1 MVITDY
7 KVSESYSG
15 RDISSLSDRPNAD
28 GLSAA
33 ALKARFDQLGKEVI
47 PNYNDLIDLL
57 NATLF
62 ASSSTE
68 NTGHTHNADILVDG
82 LVKKILTAVERAKLE
97 GIESGAEV
105 NQFAFSKVKV
115 GSNEV
120 NAVSKTDTFELAGG
134 LNVSIDVN
142 PTTKVISL
150 SATGELATDAIQSY
164 IVDVGNYFTSLNVE
178 GALQEVGAKLSPSA
192 SKTTPVDADTILIA
206 DSEASNV
213 FKKISWANLKA
224 TLKTYFDTLYNLY
237 VHPTTHAP
245 SIIEQDASNR
255 FVTDAEKTAWNA
267 KQEKAYA
274 NAGAHN
280 SIYRGKFLG
289 TTITAAQYLAISS
302 GTFDDLFVGDY
313 WTIGGI
319 NWRIA
324 GFNYFYNV
332 GDTALTVNHAVI
344 VPDTQLYAA
353 AMNPTNTTDGGYTG
367 SQMRTTNLAS
377 AISTIESIFAGHV
390 ITHRQLLVNAAT
402 TGKAN
407 GWAWFDA
414 KVELMNEVMVY
425 GSSAWG
431 VSDIGNGYNVA
442 SSNGQL
448 PLFAL
453 RHDII
458 HNRQN
463 WWLRDV
469 VSAAYFAYV
478 SGHGVASSY
487 YASHSSGVRPAF
499 CIS

>member
-1 MVITDY
+1 MAITDY

-28 GLSAA
+28 GLSAS

-105 NQFAFSKVKV
+105 NQFAFSRVKV

-178 GALQEVGAKLSPSA
+178 GALQEVGAKLSPSE
-192 SKTTPVDADTILIA
+192 SKATPVDADTLLIA
-206 DSEASNV
+206 DSQASNV
-213 FKKISWANLKA
+213 FKKLSWANIKA
-224 TLKTYFDTLYNLY
+224 TLLGSGDLAL
-237 VHPTTHAP
+237 
-245 SIIEQDASNR
+245 
-255 FVTDAEKTAWNA
+255 
-267 KQEKAYA
+267 QEKAYA

-332 GDTALTVNHAVI
+332 GDPALTVNHAVI

-353 AMNPTNTTDGGYTG
+353 VMNPTNTTAGGYTG

-390 ITHRQLLVNAAT
+390 LTHRQLLVNAAT

-407 GWAWFDA
+407 GWAWFEA

-431 VSDIGNGYNVA
+431 ASDIGNGYNVG

-469 VSAAYFAYV
+469 VSAANFALV
-478 SGHGVASSY
+478 SSNGLADSY
-487 YASHSSGVRPAF
+487 YASYSFGVRPAF

>member
-1 MVITDY
+1 MAITDY
-7 KVSESYSG
+7 KVSETYAG
-15 RDISSLSDRPNAD
+15 RDISSLSDRPNED
-28 GLSAA
+28 GLSAS

-47 PNYNDLIDLL
+47 PNYNDLIDFINL
-57 NATLF
+57 NLF
-62 ASSSTE
+62 SGGTQI
-68 NTGHTHNADILVDG
+68 GHTHNVDILEDG
-82 LVKKILTAVERAKLE
+82 TTNRLYTDVEKTKLGAIAE
-97 GIESGAEV
+97 GAEV
-105 NQFAFSKVKV
+105 NQNAFSNVKV
-115 GSNEV
+115 GSTTIASSV
-120 NAVSKTDTFELAGG
+120 KTDTLELVAG
-134 LNVSIDVN
+134 LNVSIAVDAL
-142 PTTKVISL
+142 TKKITL
-150 SATGELATDAIQSY
+150 SATGDLATEAVQSY
-164 IVDVGNYFTSLNVE
+164 IEDIGNYFTSLNVE
-178 GALQEVGAKLSPSA
+178 GALQEVGAKLNPSS
-192 SKTTPVDADTILIA
+192 SKATPIDADTLLLS
-206 DSEASNV
+206 DSVDSNI
-213 FKKISWANLKA
+213 FKKLTWANIKA
-224 TLKTYFDTLYNLY
+224 TLKAYFDTIYQAILVSGTN
-237 VHPTTHAP
+237 
-245 SIIEQDASNR
+245 I
-255 FVTDAEKTAWNA
+255 KTINGNSVLANGDLA
-267 KQEKAYA
+267 LQEKAYA

-453 RHDII
+453 RHDLM
-458 HNRQN
+458 HNRQS

-469 VSAAYFAYV
+469 VSATHFAYV
-478 SGHGVASSY
+478 NGIGLASLN
-487 YASHSSGVRPAF
+487 YASNSSGVRPAF

>member
-1 MVITDY
+1 VYT
-7 KVSESYSG
+7 
-15 RDISSLSDRPNAD
+15 
-28 GLSAA
+28 
-33 ALKARFDQLGKEVI
+33 
-47 PNYNDLIDLL
+47 
-57 NATLF
+57 
-62 ASSSTE
+62 
-68 NTGHTHNADILVDG
+68 
-82 LVKKILTAVERAKLE
+82 
-97 GIESGAEV
+97 
-105 NQFAFSKVKV
+105 
-115 GSNEV
+115 
-120 NAVSKTDTFELAGG
+120 
-134 LNVSIDVN
+134 
-142 PTTKVISL
+142 
-150 SATGELATDAIQSY
+150 
-164 IVDVGNYFTSLNVE
+164 
-178 GALQEVGAKLSPSA
+178 
-192 SKTTPVDADTILIA
+192 
-206 DSEASNV
+206 
-213 FKKISWANLKA
+213 
-224 TLKTYFDTLYNLY
+224 
-237 VHPTTHAP
+237 HPTTDGNLHVPATGTTNDGKVLKAGATAGSLVWGTDNDTIYTHP
-245 SIIEQDASNR
+245 ANHPASIITQDASNR
-255 FVTDAEKTAWNA
+255 FVTDAEKTTWNA
-267 KQEKAYA
+267 KQEALISGTNIKTINGNSVLANGDLALQEKAYA

-353 AMNPTNTTDGGYTG
+353 VMNPTNTTAGGYTG
-367 SQMRTTNLAS
+367 SGMRTTNLAS

-453 RHDII
+453 RHDLM
-458 HNRQN
+458 HNRQS

-469 VSAAYFAYV
+469 VSATNFACV
-478 SGHGVASSY
+478 ISNGRADTNNASYSY
-487 YASHSSGVRPAF
+487 GVRPAF